1 MLKWCVT
8 STRVST
14 ALSVTMTTL
23 GMGTEIITDKDNSQ
37 VVEYA
42 VTENWEGPTENK
54 NITDMNIE
62 LTVEEM
68 VLENPEVS
76 TKQDIISDMEEIS
89 EFLKK
94 DEILKAETSHIP
106 EIPLSFDASF
116 SPESSP
122 ETSSLSL
129 ESPES
134 PSSSPETFLSSPE
147 TSLSSPET
155 SLSSPESPSS
165 PGKSLS
171 QKTVT
176 FKENSKLCEIK
187 VFQVAKCDYCAFE
200 FRSKDELTKHVEM
213 AHRKRNGARCII
225 CLKTV
230 NPLEHFVI

>member
-23 GMGTEIITDKDNSQ
+23 GMGTEIITDKDNTQ

>member
-23 GMGTEIITDKDNSQ
+23 GVGTEIITDKDNTQ

-76 TKQDIISDMEEIS
+76 TKQDIISDMEEMS

-106 EIPLSFDASF
+106 EIPLSFDASV

-147 TSLSSPET
+147 ASLSSPET

>member
-23 GMGTEIITDKDNSQ
+23 GMGTEIITDKDNTQ

-54 NITDMNIE
+54 NIRDMNIE

-76 TKQDIISDMEEIS
+76 TKQDIISDMEEMS

-94 DEILKAETSHIP
+94 DEILKTETSHIP
-106 EIPLSFDASF
+106 EIPLSFDTSF

-155 SLSSPESPSS
+155 SLSSPESTSS